1 MKQALL
7 LNAVDKPFSSKY
19 GIYSKLKHSRT
30 TPNKLSYSFFFEN
43 PSNPSTYLKT
53 QVQKQ
58 LKIPPPHPSIAKP
71 SILFLILKQQQHHHH
86 HHHHQ
91 TGKSSP
97 PKPVE

>member
-71 SILFLILKQQQHHHH
+71 SILFLILKQQQHHH
-86 HHHHQ
+86 Q